1 MAEGEIDWD
10 KINKAAGIDTHT
22 VANEQGTTRETDPHD
37 SGEIPAG
44 GVIFQASE
52 ASNKDVGL
60 QNIFG
65 PYADPTNQLANER
78 KEYIEIYHIP
88 TGLNVFFK
96 AFLTE
101 FSDTF
106 SPEYN
111 EEAVFGRMDPIATY
125 KRTGRKIQLG
135 WSMPSSDL
143 NEAKENMAK
152 MNRFIQM
159 LYPVYDKASEGG
171 SSATTMRSGP
181 IFKIKMGNLIMKPGQ
196 KTTSGA
202 AKKKGLPGI
211 ISGFSYSPD
220 LDAGV
225 FDPPES
231 TRTEPG
237 IQKRVVGVYE
247 GNIYP
252 KSITVSISITVLH
265 DTPLGFEVFGEDEVR
280 LRNETADMPARFPYG
295 GDNKQT
301 SIIGK
306 PFTYY
311 VKQADW
317 ASYLD
322 VQGDLMKRRVEMKAN
337 KLLAPINDARKFFNV

>member
-1 MAEGEIDWD
+1 MDWD

-37 SGEIPAG
+37 SGEIPDQG
-44 GVIFQASE
+44 IIFKASE
-52 ASNKDVGL
+52 ASNKDTGL
-60 QNIFG
+60 QNI
-65 PYADPTNQLANER
+65 YTSYTDPSNELANER

-125 KRTGRKIQLG
+125 KRTGRKITLG
-135 WSMPSSDL
+135 WSLPASDL

-152 MNRFIQM
+152 MNRLIQM
-159 LYPVYDKASEGG
+159 MYPVYDKASEGG
-171 SSATTMRSGP
+171 NSATTMRSGP

-202 AKKKGLPGI
+202 AKLKGLPGI
-211 ISGFSYSPD
+211 IGAFSYAPD

-231 TRTEPG
+231 TKTEPG

-247 GNIYP
+247 GNLYP
-252 KSITVSISITVLH
+252 KSVKVSLNITVLH
-265 DTPLGFEVFGEDEVR
+265 DTPLGFEVDGDDLVE
-280 LRNETADMPARFPYG
+280 LRSKENMPARFPYG

-337 KLLAPINDARKFFNV
+337 KLLAPINDARKFFNI

>member
-1 MAEGEIDWD
+1 MAHHREEVSKDEFDQISSTKMSEKG
-10 KINKAAGIDTHT
+10 G
-22 VANEQGTTRETDPHD
+22 TREVDPLD
-37 SGEIPAG
+37 SGDIPNN
-44 GVIFQASE
+44 GVIFKASE
-52 ASNKDVGL
+52 ASNEDTGL
-60 QNIFG
+60 QNI
-65 PYADPTNQLANER
+65 YTAYTDPSNQLANER

-88 TGLNVFFK
+88 TGMNVFFK

-101 FSDTF
+101 FSDNF

-125 KRTGRKIQLG
+125 KRTGRKITLG
-135 WSMPSSDL
+135 WSLPASDL

-152 MNRFIQM
+152 MNRLIQM
-159 LYPVYDKASEGG
+159 MYPVYDKTADGG
-171 SSATTMRSGP
+171 NSATTMRSGP

-196 KTTSGA
+196 KTTAGT
-202 AKKKGLPGI
+202 AKLKGLPGI
-211 ISGFSYSPD
+211 IGAFSYAPD

-231 TRTEPG
+231 TKTEPG

-247 GNIYP
+247 GNLYP
-252 KSITVSISITVLH
+252 KSVTVSITITVLH
-265 DTPLGFEVFGEDEVR
+265 DTPLGFEVFGDDDVR

-317 ASYLD
+317 KAYLD

-337 KLLAPINDARKFFNV
+337 KLLAPINDARKFFNK